1 MWRFLSLSF
10 WIAGVFHTATAQAF
24 CEMEAASTCT
34 NNGAAAPTLE
44 HSPPPSRSTSGDDV
58 HAIIRGEP
66 VAQGTY
72 PWMIYANGCSASL
85 ISPSYVLMAAHCFG
99 QTVHDQGTL
108 EGLEFSSAPVLFGH
122 PDRTS
127 DQITRHEVAVVHMH
141 PDYLPLTVEERWGLE
156 PYDVALLELAEPI
169 LLNGYIRLPTRDP
182 IPGEG
187 VIAAGWGLTE
197 SGQQPAVLQE
207 AVLTVSSDDDCYV
220 GDEIRFCTEG
230 NDVRSNVAAGDSG
243 GPVFV
248 NDGDGF
254 MVLGTNSAA
263 NGDAARPV
271 ALHARTIAFVPW
283 ILSVAGEEF
292 WCTGEGEDAVCEADI
307 DECTLGLDTCGEHG
321 RCENTVAAYTCQCDD
336 GFNFDGASCIADPEP
351 APAGCRAVARSS
363 EPVWWTWIGLA
374 ALALAKRR
382 RPSCAEVCSS

>member
-1 MWRFLSLSF
+1 MRHRHAPLVVARPLLLSIILHARFQKS
-10 WIAGVFHTATAQAF
+10 
-24 CEMEAASTCT
+24 
-34 NNGAAAPTLE
+34 
-44 HSPPPSRSTSGDDV
+44 SPGDDV
-58 HAIIRGEP
+58 QAIIRGEP

-99 QTVHDQGTL
+99 QTVNDEGTL

-127 DQITRHEVAVVHMH
+127 NQITRHEVAEVHMH

-169 LLNGYIRLPTRDP
+169 LLHGYLRLPTRDP

-187 VIAAGWGLTE
+187 VIAAGWAYIE
-197 SGQQPAVLQE
+197 NGQLPAVLQE
-207 AVLTVSSDDDCYV
+207 AVLTVSSDEDCYV
-220 GDEIRFCTEG
+220 GDALRFCTEG
-230 NDVRSNVAAGDSG
+230 NEARSNVAAGDSG

-271 ALHARTIAFVPW
+271 ALHARTLTFVPW

-292 WCTGEGEDAVCEADI
+292 SCTGEGRHP
-307 DECTLGLDTCGEHG
+307 L
-321 RCENTVAAYTCQCDD
+321 R
-336 GFNFDGASCIADPEP
+336 S
-351 APAGCRAVARSS
+351 GCR
-363 EPVWWTWIGLA
+363 
-374 ALALAKRR
+374 
-382 RPSCAEVCSS
+382 